1 MFIYLKP
8 CYILQMVQ
16 YCQNWLKTRSI
27 YFALFRTLHP
37 CRFCLVCFVFIK
49 LLLIALNKFDA
60 VGEGTGVIARVQAR
74 AEAGL
79 VVTAET
85 GVEVEA
91 EAGRGVGAGAGVI
104 AGAEAGAGAGVRAV
118 APDIVSPAGLGF
130 LDLI

>member
-1 MFIYLKP
+1 M
-8 CYILQMVQ
+8 
-16 YCQNWLKTRSI
+16 
-27 YFALFRTLHP
+27 
-37 CRFCLVCFVFIK
+37 K
-49 LLLIALNKFDA
+49 LLLIAFNKSDAA

-130 LDLI
+130 LDLKIGRAHV